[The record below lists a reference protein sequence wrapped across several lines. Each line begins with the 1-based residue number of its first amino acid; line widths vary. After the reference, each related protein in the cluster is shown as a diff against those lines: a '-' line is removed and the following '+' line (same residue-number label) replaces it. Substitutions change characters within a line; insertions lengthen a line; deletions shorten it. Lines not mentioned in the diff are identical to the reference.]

1 MTKNRAPIFRQE
13 AVEAQRTPPIS
24 EIVLVRPVSATVMMC
39 IALCAALAVVLFLIF
54 GSYARC
60 TTVEG
65 IIVPDKGLVKI
76 YLQQAGTVMKRVVTE
91 GQRVRKGDILYTV
104 STDLRSMAEGETQA
118 ALVAQVREYKKSLQE
133 EREKLQHMQ
142 QQEKQNTQE
151 KLVNLRTQLAR
162 INDQIATQQTRIS
175 LAKDVNGRYQ
185 QLLARNYITHEQFQV
200 HQDSLLNLQSDL
212 ISFERDQVTITS
224 AIDDTTTELMNL
236 DLKQKNQLSQIER
249 SIIDSNTTLIAL
261 ESRREIAA
269 TAPVDGTVTATLAE
283 TGQSV
288 DTQRPVATIIPDNV
302 RWQARLYVP
311 SGDIG
316 FIKKSDAVSIRYQAF
331 PWQKF
336 GQYQAKVSSIALAA
350 LSAVDL
356 SREELPA
363 LVATS
368 GGKTFYRVTVNL
380 DQQSVSIYGVPQP
393 LQAGMLL
400 EADIVQEHRHIYE
413 WMLEPVFSLTGK
425 M

>member
-24 EIVLVRPVSATVMMC
+24 EIVLIRPVSATVMMC
-39 IALCAALAVVLFLIF
+39 ITLCAALAVVLFLIF
-54 GSYARC
+54 GSYARR

-76 YLQQAGTVMKRVVTE
+76 YLQQAGIVITRAVTE
-91 GQRVRKGDILYTV
+91 GQRVKKGDILYTV

-118 ALVAQVREYKKSLQE
+118 ALVTQVREYRKSLQDE
-133 EREKLQHMQ
+133 SEKLQHMQ

-151 KLVNLRTQLAR
+151 KLMSLQTQLAQV
-162 INDQIATQQTRIS
+162 NDQIATQQTRIS

-185 QLLARNYITHEQFQV
+185 QLLARNYITREQFQV
-200 HQDSLLNLQSDL
+200 HQDGLLNLQSDL
-212 ISFERDQVTITS
+212 NAFKRDRITIAS

-236 DLKQKNQLSQIER
+236 DLKQKNQLSQIAR

-269 TAPVDGTVTATLAE
+269 TAPVDGIVTATLAE

-288 DTQRPVATIIPDNV
+288 DTQRPVATIIPNDV

-316 FIKKSDAVSIRYQAF
+316 FIKKNDAVSIRYQAF

-336 GQYQAKVSSIALAA
+336 GQYQARVSSIALAA
-350 LSAVDL
+350 LSAADL
-356 SREELPA
+356 SHEELPA

-368 GGKTFYRVTVNL
+368 GGKTFYRVTANL
-380 DQQSVSIYGVPQP
+380 EQQSVHIYGAPQS

-400 EADIVQEHRHIYE
+400 EADIVQEHRRIYE